1 AVNAQV
7 TRAGQFTVDAVVS
20 TPDGGVLG
28 PPSHLKVRSTAYGT
42 ITAWL
47 TAIAG
52 GLLVLLAARRVW
64 RRVRGEAQRPTA
76 RVDPTPPPT
85 VDPPADPT
93 GPTLRLPTPRP
104 IPQAGAPERQPLPD
118 SLPTAPLAPGPLPP
132 ASRPMPTQEPQP
144 LPTPN

>member
-1 AVNAQV
+1 MNAQV

-52 GLLVLLAARRVW
+52 GLLVLLAARRIW
-64 RRVRGEAQRPTA
+64 RRVREAEQPAA
-76 RVDPTPPPT
+76 RVAPGAPPT
-85 VDPPADPT
+85 VEQPAEI
-93 GPTLRLPTPRP
+93 GRASCR
-104 IPQAGAPERQPLPD
+104 ERVLY
-118 SLPTAPLAPGPLPP
+118 
-132 ASRPMPTQEPQP
+132 RV
-144 LPTPN
+144 